1 MSGRRWSRRSF
12 SKLAVSAVSLPLL
25 PGVVAAAAGELP
37 DLAAGV
43 QAGDV
48 PPLAERLPRTPR
60 VVDMAALHKVEGR
73 YGGALRMIMA
83 DDKDIRMMT
92 VYSYA
97 RLVVF
102 DLDLNL
108 VPDILEK
115 FEVEEG
121 RIFTLHLRE
130 GHRWSDGHPFT
141 TEDFRYCWEDVSLN
155 KELSRGGP
163 SAQMLVEGKPP
174 SFDVIDET
182 TVRYSWEKPNPLFLP
197 SLAGGSPNYIFMPA
211 HYLKQFHKKYAD
223 PEKLAELIASNRMRD
238 WVALHT
244 VMSRQYRPEN
254 PDLPTLEPWMNTTP
268 PPAERF
274 TFRRN
279 PYFHRVDGSGRQLP
293 YIPTV
298 YLSMSSADIIPAK
311 AGAGESDLQG
321 RYLRF
326 DNYTFL
332 RQAEKQH
339 PIHVDLWRD
348 GTGSEVAFLP
358 NLNANDKV
366 WRGVLRDVR
375 FRRALSLAINRHEIN
390 QQFFFG
396 LAREAANSVLPGSP
410 LFKKSYDEAWAAF
423 DPDQANRLLDHME
436 LKKGGDGFRLLP
448 DGRRAELVVELAGSV
463 EQSDVME
470 LVRDY
475 WSDIGI
481 KVFQRSLNLE
491 VMRRRFLAGDTLIS
505 MWSGLSIGLATAD
518 LPPEE
523 LAPVSSAQ
531 GNWPKWG
538 QYTETMGKAGEPVD
552 LPAAMELLDL
562 YHAWRVSS
570 TTAERRGI
578 WQMMLSIFTDQV
590 FTIGTVNSVYQP
602 IVINSRLRNV
612 PKEGVYS
619 FAPGAYFGIYMPDTF
634 WYDEAGNKAQ

>member
-1 MSGRRWSRRSF
+1 MSVRRWSRRSF
-12 SKLAVSAVSLPLL
+12 SKLALSAVSLPLL
-25 PGVVAAAAGELP
+25 PGLGATAPEEP
-37 DLAAGV
+37 PNLAAGV
-43 QAGDV
+43 AAGDL
-48 PPLAERLPRTPR
+48 PPLASRLPRNPR
-60 VVDMAALHKVEGR
+60 VVDMAALKKAEGR
-73 YGGALRMIMA
+73 YGGTLRIIMA

-92 VYSYA
+92 VYAYA

-102 DLDLNL
+102 DPDLKL
-108 VPDILEK
+108 VPDILEN
-115 FEVEEG
+115 FEIEEG
-121 RIFTLHLRE
+121 RIFTLHLRK
-130 GHRWSDGHPFT
+130 GHRWSDGKPFT
-141 TEDFRYCWEDVSLN
+141 SEDFRYCWEDVSLN
-155 KELSRGGP
+155 KKLSRGGP
-163 SAQMLVEGKPP
+163 SQQMLVEGKPP
-174 SFDVIDET
+174 SFEVLDDV

-211 HYLKQFHKKYAD
+211 HYLKQFHQKYSD
-223 PEKLAELIASNRMRD
+223 PDKLAELVASHRMRD

-254 PDLPTLEPWMNTTP
+254 PDLPTLEPWMNTTA
-268 PPAERF
+268 PPAVRF
-274 TFRRN
+274 VFRRN

-293 YIPTV
+293 YISTV
-298 YLSMSSADIIPAK
+298 YLSISSADIIPAK
-311 AGAGESDLQG
+311 TGAGESDLQA

-339 PIHVDLWRD
+339 PIKVDLWRD

-358 NLNANDKV
+358 NLNTKDKV
-366 WRGVLRDVR
+366 WRDALRDVR
-375 FRRALSLAINRHEIN
+375 FRRALSLAIDRHEIN
-390 QQFFFG
+390 QEFYFG

-410 LFKKSYDEAWAAF
+410 LYKKSYDEAWAAF
-423 DPDQANRLLDHME
+423 DPGQANRLLDEMG
-436 LKKGGDGFRLLP
+436 LKKGGDGVRLLP
-448 DGRRAELVVELAGSV
+448 DGRPAELVVELAGSV

-470 LVRDY
+470 LVREY
-475 WSDIGI
+475 WADIGL

-505 MWSGLSIGLATAD
+505 MWGGLSVGLATAD

-531 GNWPKWG
+531 GNWAKWG

-552 LPAAMELLDL
+552 LPAAKELLDL
-562 YHAWRVSS
+562 YNTWRVSS
-570 TTAERRGI
+570 TSEERRGI
-578 WQMMLSIFTDQV
+578 WEKMLTIFTDQV

-602 IVINSRLRNV
+602 VVINSRLRNV
-612 PKEGVYS
+612 PREGVYS

-634 WYDEAGNKAQ
+634 WYDEGEQ

>member
-1 MSGRRWSRRSF
+1 MSARRWSRRSF
-12 SKLAVSAVSLPLL
+12 SKLVLSAASLPLL
-25 PGVVAAAAGELP
+25 SGSGFAAAGEPP

-43 QAGDV
+43 TAGDL
-48 PPLAERLPRTPR
+48 PPLASRLPEKPR
-60 VVDMAALHKVEGR
+60 VVDMAALRKADGR
-73 YGGALRMIMA
+73 YGRALRMIMA
-83 DDKDIRMMT
+83 EDKDIRMMT

-102 DLDLNL
+102 DPDLNL
-108 VPDILEK
+108 VPDILEN

-121 RIFTLHLRE
+121 RIFTLHLRK
-130 GHRWSDGHPFT
+130 GHKWSDGKPFT
-141 TEDFRYCWEDVSLN
+141 SEDFRYCWEDVSLN
-155 KELSRGGP
+155 KKLSRGGP
-163 SAQMLVEGKPP
+163 SQQMLVEGKPP
-174 SFDVIDET
+174 VFEVLDEV
-182 TVRYSWEKPNPLFLP
+182 TVRYSWDKPNPLFLP

-223 PEKLAELIASNRMRD
+223 PQKLAELITSQRMRD

-254 PDLPTLEPWMNTTP
+254 PELPTLEPWMNTTP

-274 TFRRN
+274 VFQRN
-279 PYFHRVDGSGRQLP
+279 PYFHRIDGNGRQLP
-293 YIPTV
+293 YISTV
-298 YLSMSSADIIPAK
+298 YLSISSAEIIPAK
-311 AGAGESDLQG
+311 TGAGESDLQA

-332 RQAEKQH
+332 KQAEKQH

-358 NLNANDKV
+358 NLNTNDKV

-375 FRRALSLAINRHEIN
+375 FRRALSLAIDRHEIN
-390 QQFFFG
+390 QQFYFG
-396 LAREAANSVLPGSP
+396 LAREASNTVLPASP
-410 LFKKSYDEAWAAF
+410 LYEKSYDEAWAAF
-423 DPDQANRLLDHME
+423 DPAQANRLLDEMG
-436 LKKGGDGFRLLP
+436 LKRNDNGTRLLP

-470 LVRDY
+470 LVRAY
-475 WSDIGI
+475 WGDIGL
-481 KVFQRSLNLE
+481 KVYQRSLNLE

-505 MWSGLSIGLATAD
+505 MWSGLSIGVATAD

-552 LPAAMELLDL
+552 LPAAKELLDL
-562 YHAWRVSS
+562 YHAWRVTS
-570 TTAERRGI
+570 TTAERRAI
-578 WQMMLSIFTDQV
+578 WEKMLFIFTDQV

-602 IVINSRLRNV
+602 VVINSRLRNV

-634 WYDEAGNKAQ
+634 WYDEDGAQ